1 MVNNIKGLTVVDYIG
16 QEKGLFQAV
25 IKVKAGFMVAY
36 EIGSDLP
43 CLNTW
48 KKGALQTIQFRREG
62 SPAWLTVFAR
72 KGNKVMVIDQALAE
86 SLEVGTVNSLFYN
99 TNLMDPI
106 QYRSVNAKTWADK
119 VFVMNYHYD
128 NQFSVL

>member
-1 MVNNIKGLTVVDYIG
+1 MVNNIKGLSVVDYIG
-16 QEKGLFQAV
+16 EDKGLFQAV

-72 KGNKVMVIDQALAE
+72 KGNKIMVIDKTLAE